1 MKRTPLPPRRH
12 PLRRISAK
20 RRRQQRAQDVVKIAV
35 LERDGHRC
43 RLADAAERGLAVGQF
58 LDGGGT
64 VQVPVPACWGIL
76 EAHHLGKQSQ
86 QGEDTLDNEVTL
98 CTGHNRWVE
107 TEPIYARALGL
118 VVSVPLRKVANVFPR
133 VAP

>member
-1 MKRTPLPPRRH
+1 MPPRRR
-12 PLRRISAK
+12 PLRRLTPLQAISTR
-20 RRRQQRAQDVVKIAV
+20 RRRQARIQAVVKVAV

-43 RLADAAERGLAVGQF
+43 RMADRVGDSF
-58 LDGGGT
+58 GSLDTGRRVT
-64 VQVPVPACWGIL
+64 VPSCWGIL

-107 TEPIYARALGL
+107 DQPDAARFFGL
-118 VVSVPLRKVANVFPR
+118 VERVPLRKVATVFPR
-133 VAP
+133 VLR